1 MIKLLFTLMIGYRLV
16 AQYEFPLRAMDPA
29 RPDSSVKEKAF
40 GYWLGTGEG
49 DLPFGPNGI
58 VVNSK
63 GNIIVSDPVSWHFK
77 VIRHGKI
84 VKILK
89 PPKGL
94 RLAYTAI
101 SIDDEDN
108 IYVVDPDFIE
118 VLRVDD
124 DSLRV
129 VNLYWLSGKKISNGY
144 EFHPYTWP
152 SYIFTINGDV
162 HIYGHI
168 FGSDEDA
175 IASIKD
181 GVLSLCSVDSL
192 LRDLKE
198 KWNVEELSI
207 LGILRI
213 EGNDMIY
220 LSYTKPFVIRVKKRG
235 KGTIDSLLF
244 VPPYDFSRCPP
255 FADKKGR
262 IYVVDGDFDIRT
274 MTGKVILKIYEPEKE
289 E

>member
-16 AQYEFPLRAMDPA
+16 AQYEFPLRAMDLA
-29 RPDSSVKEKAF
+29 RPDPSLKEKAF
-40 GYWLGTGEG
+40 GYWLGGTGEG

-58 VVNSK
+58 VVDSK
-63 GNIIVSDPVSWHFK
+63 GNIIVSDPVSGDFK
-77 VIRHGKI
+77 VIRDGKI

-89 PPKGL
+89 PPKGR

-192 LRDLKE
+192 LRNLKE
-198 KWNVEELSI
+198 KWNIGELFI
-207 LGILRI
+207 HDILRV
-213 EGNDMIY
+213 EGDNMIY
-220 LSYTKPFVIRVKKRG
+220 LSHTKPFAIRVKKRG
-235 KGTIDSLLF
+235 KGAIDTLSF
-244 VPPYDFSRCPP
+244 NSYGFFDCPP
-255 FADKKGR
+255 FVDKKGR

-274 MTGKVILKIYEPEKE
+274 MTGKVFLKIYEPEKE
-289 E
+289 

>member
-1 MIKLLFTLMIGYRLV
+1 MIKLLFTLLMGYRLV
-16 AQYEFPLRAMDPA
+16 AQYEFPLYPVHPSLPEPDP
-29 RPDSSVKEKAF
+29 SVKETAF

-58 VVNSK
+58 VVDSK
-63 GNIIVSDPVSWHFK
+63 GNIIVSDAVSWHFK
-77 VIRHGKI
+77 VIRDGKI

-89 PPKGL
+89 LPKGL
-94 RLAYTAI
+94 HLAYTAI
-101 SIDDEDN
+101 LIDDEDN
-108 IYVVDPDFIE
+108 IYVIDSDFIE
-118 VLRVDD
+118 VLKVDD
-124 DSLRV
+124 DSLQV

-144 EFHPYTWP
+144 EFHPYSRTNF
-152 SYIFTINGDV
+152 IINGD
-162 HIYGHI
+162 IYIPGYI
-168 FGSDEDA
+168 LPSDEDA

-198 KWNVEELSI
+198 KWNIEELSI
-207 LGILRI
+207 LGILRV

-220 LSYTKPFVIRVKKRG
+220 LSHTKPFAIRVKKGG
-235 KGTIDSLLF
+235 KGAIDTLPFNSYGF
-244 VPPYDFSRCPP
+244 FDCPP
-255 FADKKGR
+255 FVDKKGR
-262 IYVVDGDFDIRT
+262 IYIVDGDFDRNT

>member
-58 VVNSK
+58 VVDSK

-129 VNLYWLSGKKISNGY
+129 VNLYWLSGEKISNGY
-144 EFHPYTWP
+144 EFHPDSRTNF
-152 SYIFTINGDV
+152 IINGDV
-162 HIYGHI
+162 YIPGYI
-168 FGSDEDA
+168 LPSDEDA

-192 LRDLKE
+192 LQDLKE
-198 KWNVEELSI
+198 KWNIEELFI
-207 LGILRI
+207 LGILRV

-220 LSYTKPFVIRVKKRG
+220 LSHTKPFVIRVKKG
-235 KGTIDSLLF
+235 
-244 VPPYDFSRCPP
+244 V
-255 FADKKGR
+255 
-262 IYVVDGDFDIRT
+262 
-274 MTGKVILKIYEPEKE
+274 KVL
-289 E
+289 